1 LVARRIP
8 ASTASA
14 PARERYFPREDIEF
28 IPSGCTV
35 LDCVLGGGWP
45 LGRIANIVGD
55 KAVGKTLLAIEAC
68 ANFAQKYPRGHI
80 WYREAEAAF
89 DVSYAS
95 ELGLPADR
103 VDFGPEG
110 TDSSWDTV
118 EDIAEDLERC
128 AAAALKSGQPGI
140 YIIDSLDAISSRA
153 EMGRKAGEGT
163 FGLEKPKQLGQL
175 FRKQVRALKA
185 ARIVLLVVSQIRD
198 KIGITFGDKHTRT
211 GGKALDFYASQILW
225 LHHKGMLKSTSRGV
239 ERTTA
244 VRIRAKCKKNKM
256 APSFRECE
264 FVLRFGYGTDDFEA
278 ACAYLHEVGMLG
290 RMTGLKIVKG
300 EKEQAREVGNFLR
313 QLTKLEGAELRAK
326 QAEISALVRAT
337 WCEVEDRFRP
347 IQRKYG

>member
-1 LVARRIP
+1 MVARR
-8 ASTASA
+8 AFSGDSSV
-14 PARERYFPREDIEF
+14 RLRGHYFPHEGIEF

-68 ANFAQKYPRGHI
+68 ANFAQKYPKGHI

-89 DVSYAS
+89 DVDYAG
-95 ELGLPADR
+95 ELGLPVAR

-118 EDIAEDLERC
+118 EDIAEDLEQC
-128 AAAALKSGQPGI
+128 LVAAQKSGQPGI
-140 YIIDSLDAISSRA
+140 YIIDSLDALSSRA
-153 EMGRKAGEGT
+153 EMDRKAGEGT
-163 FGLEKPKQLGQL
+163 YGLEKPKQLGQL
-175 FRKQVRALKA
+175 FRKQVRAVKA
-185 ARIVLLVVSQIRD
+185 ARVSLLVVSQIRD
-198 KIGITFGDKHTRT
+198 KIGIMFGDKHTRT

-225 LHHKGMLKSTSRGV
+225 LHHKGILKSVVRGT
-239 ERTTA
+239 ERTTG

-278 ACAYLHEVGMLG
+278 ACAYLLEVGMLG
-290 RMTGLKIVKG
+290 RVQPGLK
-300 EKEQAREVGNFLR
+300 KEDLPKFLR
-313 QLTKLEGAELRAK
+313 QLYKLSGAELRAK
-326 QAEISALVRAT
+326 QVSVAEIVRAT
-337 WCEVEDRFRP
+337 WFEVEERFKP
-347 IQRKYG
+347 TQRKYG